1 MRSISLL
8 RCAKLCIGLV
18 FGTRYTMCTLSRV
31 TRGGSRL
38 NKCAALNR
46 GAASGTL
53 FLRAPMTIALLL
65 TAGASKHS
73 NNNAT
78 TSGNDTMNVFAV
90 SNDPVACARALDDR
104 RLIKMVLE
112 TAQIICTATSE
123 RRLGVAVPYKSTHK
137 FHPCVIWA
145 QTDSALLW
153 MCTYFEELC
162 KEYTLRFEKTHKC
175 AFLMSSPVTNI
186 RARLSHAKQTPETF
200 ANCASKRELG
210 IDYKGLSD
218 THKAYQLYLVARWS
232 REITSYL
239 ENSSHYSPRWTNV
252 QPPVWIIEA
261 LSRAQQEALASTGPR
276 RAARR
281 A

>member
-1 MRSISLL
+1 
-8 RCAKLCIGLV
+8 
-18 FGTRYTMCTLSRV
+18 
-31 TRGGSRL
+31 
-38 NKCAALNR
+38 
-46 GAASGTL
+46 
-53 FLRAPMTIALLL
+53 
-65 TAGASKHS
+65 
-73 NNNAT
+73 
-78 TSGNDTMNVFAV
+78 MNVFAV

-112 TAQIICTATSE
+112 TAQIICTSTNE

-137 FHPCVIWA
+137 FHSCVIWA

-153 MCTYFEELC
+153 LCTYFEELC

-186 RARLSHAKQTPETF
+186 RARLSHASKYVPNHF
-200 ANCASKRELG
+200 ANCAANRELG

-239 ENSSHYSPRWTNV
+239 ENTSHYSPRWSNV
-252 QPPVWIIEA
+252 QPPVWVIEA
-261 LSRAQQEALASTGPR
+261 LSQAQHEALASTGPR